1 MLKPNLQFGNTTHN
15 SFEKAARKDLIQ
27 SANFLPSGW
36 VEKHKWLDRAEIEF
50 HPSMFGLPPGKPL
63 IANPRTS
70 ELLIDCEGQYV
81 LWNNVSDEAARI
93 DQPKEY

>member
-1 MLKPNLQFGNTTHN
+1 V
-15 SFEKAARKDLIQ
+15 D
-27 SANFLPSGW
+27 
-36 VEKHKWLDRAEIEF
+36 KHKWLDRAEIEF

-63 IANPRTS
+63 IANPKTS

-93 DQPKEY
+93 DQPKEYADILQALDDPDKLRVTALLVVDP